1 MWSLAYL
8 VAFILMLIVIG
19 GPIALGLTFLRLRR
33 YRTTVT
39 ISIISIIFAVIS
51 SLLGIILLLN
61 SGGVASKILGII
73 GLGTGIPAIRRSI
86 RKIRDFR

>member
-1 MWSLAYL
+1 
-8 VAFILMLIVIG
+8 MLIVIG

-39 ISIISIIFAVIS
+39 ISIIAIIFAAIS

-73 GLGTGIPAIRRSI
+73 GLGTGVPAIRRSI

>member
-8 VAFILMLIVIG
+8 VAFILLLIVIG
-19 GPIALGLTFLRLRR
+19 GPLALGLTFIRIRR
-33 YRTTVT
+33 YRTAVF
-39 ISIISIIFAVIS
+39 ISIIAIIFAIIS
-51 SLLGIILLLN
+51 SFLGLILLLN
-61 SGGVASKILGII
+61 TGGVASKILGVI